1 MDNDG
6 GRKLKDDCKCQSFD
20 NNHHPCS
27 QPRKISIGV
36 VVDSV
41 AKCKSMS
48 GNADLCIDDRNS
60 RDIATNLAKGNQGE
74 HSLHDKSDWISTRSR
89 SIHHVEQPSNLPA
102 IHEICNTS
110 AGTKITPGISSVQFL
125 DYQNSKFL
133 SNKAKEKGGNDSAAE
148 SAGKF
153 LFAVAQED
161 MQMKASTGD
170 KTERADIKGSESLR
184 MRLREILET
193 LSSPKKL
200 RSNSEVLDIDAK
212 GSHTERVVAENHILK
227 ASLDTIEN
235 DSQSHN
241 PMVRRP
247 LTRKRTPSKLQ
258 RGKSNKIVA
267 PCAQE
272 KRLEKE
278 IFYFGEGRAK
288 RSFDAA
294 TGGSLMKHE
303 NLTKRKS
310 SETKAH
316 EISVGLDADKKQEQ
330 NPKCNKVSSVE
341 RSTGNTQSHGTSMS
355 VSLKLRVDTSEKD
368 LYKSPVVGKTEQ
380 LRDINRLK
388 LRENLY
394 HSEDLANSSLKE
406 NFDPK
411 CDVQHPTFPTK
422 TPLERYFL
430 GSLQRSKKEEL
441 DEHSHT
447 EIIFNPKGIQK
458 FKNLQRLRQENKSNE
473 QDASSDDA
481 AVSEY
486 PPPLKQKSLI
496 GEDNH
501 VKLSQSPS
509 DERYSESSE
518 DGVHVKG
525 CRKSPSLSPEI
536 GTAEKP
542 NFAFKPGKVVF
553 NEKGSTKFSGSILNQ
568 GTPKELEDS
577 GSLLRQSEQSE
588 EDGLDSAVA
597 LFDCALQRV
606 KTKMKS
612 MADKRSAEIVMS
624 AAEGIH
630 RELQT
635 AEIQILA
642 DLRTVTSKSKANQK
656 HLEAILQEQQ
666 EQLNAIYVRFKEQVN
681 QHLQDCR
688 ITLEHLEEHESELKA
703 TVEKQKVSKRK
714 LLLQLEEE
722 VETRLVDAHRSITAV
737 HHLARDKM
745 HQLKLVVAEC
755 LKLS

>member
-6 GRKLKDDCKCQSFD
+6 GRKLQDDSKCQSFGI
-20 NNHHPCS
+20 NHHPCS

-48 GNADLCIDDRNS
+48 GNADRKGYCIDDRNS

-74 HSLHDKSDWISTRSR
+74 PSLHDKSAWISTRSR
-89 SIHHVEQPSNLPA
+89 SIHHVEQSSNLPA
-102 IHEICNTS
+102 IHEIRNIS
-110 AGTKITPGISSVQFL
+110 AGTKITPGASSVQFL
-125 DYQNSKFL
+125 DDQNSKFL

-193 LSSPKKL
+193 VSSPKKL

-241 PMVRRP
+241 PMVSRP
-247 LTRKRTPSKLQ
+247 LTRKRAPSKLQ

-272 KRLEKE
+272 KRLEKK

-294 TGGSLMKHE
+294 TGGSLTKHE
-303 NLTKRKS
+303 SLTKRKS
-310 SETKAH
+310 SEIEAH
-316 EISVGLDADKKQEQ
+316 EISVDLDADKNQEQ

-341 RSTGNTQSHGTSMS
+341 RSTGNTQSHGTSTS
-355 VSLKLRVDTSEKD
+355 VSLELRVDTSEKD

-406 NFDPK
+406 NFEPK

-422 TPLERYFL
+422 TPLERHFL
-430 GSLQRSKKEEL
+430 GSLQR
-441 DEHSHT
+441 T
-447 EIIFNPKGIQK
+447 
-458 FKNLQRLRQENKSNE
+458 
-473 QDASSDDA
+473 
-481 AVSEY
+481 VSEY

-509 DERYSESSE
+509 DDRYSESSE

-553 NEKGSTKFSGSILNQ
+553 NEKGSTKFRGSILNQ

-588 EDGLDSAVA
+588 EDGFDRAVA
-597 LFDCALQRV
+597 LFGFALQRV

-612 MADKRSAEIVMS
+612 MADKRSAEILKS

-630 RELQT
+630 KELQT

-666 EQLNAIYVRFKEQVN
+666 EQLDAIYVRFKEQVN

-703 TVEKQKVSKRK
+703 TVEKQSMS
-714 LLLQLEEE
+714 
-722 VETRLVDAHRSITAV
+722 RSCMIA
-737 HHLARDKM
+737 
-745 HQLKLVVAEC
+745 
-755 LKLS
+755 